1 TCSPRARTTC
11 ARRRTSASS
20 PASRWRWCASAS
32 TCSAMACATC
42 SIHVYGCRRDSLR
55 SAFGMRRAGMIGMP
69 QAAGLQAPQV
79 SADDPLL
86 AIENLRV
93 VFGPRGREQV
103 AVDDVTL
110 TLAPGEVLGVVGE

>member
-1 TCSPRARTTC
+1 
-11 ARRRTSASS
+11 
-20 PASRWRWCASAS
+20 
-32 TCSAMACATC
+32 
-42 SIHVYGCRRDSLR
+42 
-55 SAFGMRRAGMIGMP
+55 MP

-110 TLAPGEVLGVVGE
+110 TLAPGEVTARFGDRFEINRIAGQQHLPGWPRGWATYLMTRLNT